1 MRKTKIIVTIGP
13 SSNDE
18 ETLSRLIADGMDC
31 ARLNFSHGTHDEHA
45 VVIERIRRLSKEH
58 NRTVGVL
65 QDLGG
70 IKLRLGRLSEARPLN
85 LGDEVVITADQ
96 ESSSQDTLP
105 FPQPGVLRNLQVG
118 NFVFIA
124 DGSVQLE
131 VTESTP
137 TGVYCRVLSSGIVS
151 SYKGVNLPGVSID
164 QPVFTDKDKRDL
176 IFGVDQQVD
185 WVAVS
190 FVRTADDIHYARRFL
205 NAAGSKA
212 LVMAKLERGEGI
224 DNLDSILPEVDSVMV
239 ARGDLGVE
247 IPMERV
253 PRVQRDIVDK
263 ANAAGK
269 LVVIATQML
278 LSMVISPTPTRAEVS
293 DVSNAVLEGTDAILL
308 SDETAMGQYPVEAL
322 RVAVSTINEAES
334 EGMYPYYKGMDTRD
348 RTQAITSAAAGLV
361 RTLDSKPIVLT
372 STGRAALELARFRPS
387 KDILAF
393 SHDPAVLRKLC
404 LGWGIQPTGVIP
416 VQRDVAELVYQV
428 LQAALDLGAVTEQD
442 VVTIVHGFLTGVSG
456 TTNAV
461 QVLSMREYLE
471 NVAWLRG
478 TEQVVGLRQ

>member
-13 SSNDE
+13 SSSDE
-18 ETLSRLIADGMDC
+18 NTLSRLIADGMDC
-31 ARLNFSHGTHDEHA
+31 ARLNFSHGTHEQHA
-45 VVIERIRRLSKEH
+45 TVIERIRRLAREH
-58 NRTVGVL
+58 NRTVGIL

-70 IKLRLGRLSEARPLN
+70 IKLRLGQLEARQLN
-85 LGDEVVITADQ
+85 LGDEIAIASDS
-96 ESSSQDTLP
+96 ESSTPGVLP
-105 FPQPGVLRNLQVG
+105 FPQPGVIRNLQVG
-118 NFVFIA
+118 DFVFIA
-124 DGSVQLE
+124 DGTVQLE
-131 VTESTP
+131 VTEATP
-137 TGVYCRVLSSGIVS
+137 DRAFCRVLSSGVVS
-151 SYKGVNLPGVSID
+151 SFKGVNLPGVPID
-164 QPVFTDKDKRDL
+164 QPVFTDKDQEDL
-176 IFGVDQQVD
+176 IFGVEQQVD

-190 FVRTADDIHYARRFL
+190 FVRTAEDIHFARGHL

-212 LVMAKLERGEGI
+212 MVMAKLERGEGI
-224 DNLDSILPEVDSVMV
+224 DNLDDILPEVDAVMV

-253 PRVQRDIVDK
+253 PRVQRLIVDK

-269 LVVIATQML
+269 VVVIATQML
-278 LSMVISPTPTRAEVS
+278 RSMVISPTPTRAEIS

-334 EGMYPYYKGMDTRD
+334 EDQYPYFKNMDIRD

-372 STGRAALELARFRPS
+372 STGRAALELARFRPAN
-387 KDILAF
+387 DILAF

-416 VQRDVAELVYQV
+416 VQPDVAELVYQV
-428 LQAALDLGAVTEQD
+428 LQSALDLGAVTDQD

-461 QVLSMREYLE
+461 QVLSMQEYLE
-471 NVAWLRG
+471 SIGRSRS
-478 TEQVVGLRQ
+478 EQVVGMRL